1 LAIEY
6 FSFYGGKLFKRRKK
20 NQKTHQLE
28 KTENSVPA
36 KTLDRKSQKVLLS
49 FGIKESGF
57 VWKTFP

>member
-1 LAIEY
+1 MGES
-6 FSFYGGKLFKRRKK
+6 FSKEEKK